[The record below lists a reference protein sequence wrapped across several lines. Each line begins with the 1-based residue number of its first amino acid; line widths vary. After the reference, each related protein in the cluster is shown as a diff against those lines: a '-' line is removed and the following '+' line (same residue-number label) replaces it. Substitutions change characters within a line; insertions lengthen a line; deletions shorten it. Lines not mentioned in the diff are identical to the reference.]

1 MMTVSREKTLPTALR
16 IVRENGGAIR
26 VPRTARSRGARP
38 RGYFFAE
45 LPASTADRGQ
55 VWRPLVKKATRIPFA
70 AHRPGVVDR
79 DRSLMSA
86 LTEFFGFF

>member
-1 MMTVSREKTLPTALR
+1 MMTVNREKTLPTALR

-45 LPASTADRGQ
+45 LPASTADPAMFECVRATFPSMPFCSPSIPDFWFAGFLDF
-55 VWRPLVKKATRIPFA
+55 WRQPQWF
-70 AHRPGVVDR
+70 
-79 DRSLMSA
+79 
-86 LTEFFGFF
+86 